1 MELGQPKHLKQNKD
15 GGGLIRT
22 RLEEGDNVH
31 RVLFGPVKIS
41 LQYYPTLVED
51 ATTGEMVQRM
61 KVIRRGNAGTPL
73 DTLSSL
79 EKRIRTGRGE
89 QNASS
94 SLNPSNKWLYLVMDK
109 NDEDYPSVKI
119 AEYPYTVY
127 KKLIELEAAVST
139 KDSSKLRHGLIFM
152 WDAIITKNVDK
163 SKGIRFGTSY
173 DVTVDPENDFSGKV
187 PVSYLGAS
195 TAELGEKLDLAKFFT
210 EDEYAVI
217 QAAELDLEKEGAPH
231 TAEEVKQLLADFPI
245 YLGATNP
252 DGSYR
257 FPSIEQFQEQLE
269 KMGIDFLSGEANAP
283 QLESPKTDPVE
294 IPTTKAEPVAEEVT
308 EEAPTKVDEE
318 KPADPDKKDSDDED
332 FPEW

>member
-1 MELGQPKHLKQNKD
+1 MELGQPKHLKQTKD

-51 ATTGEMVQRM
+51 PTTGEMVQRM

-127 KKLIELEAAVST
+127 KKLIELEAAVSI
-139 KDSSKLRHGLIFM
+139 KDSSKLRNGLIFM
-152 WDAIITKNVDK
+152 WDAIITKSVDK
-163 SKGIRFGTSY
+163 AKGIRFGTSY
-173 DVTVDPENDFSGKV
+173 DAQVDPENTFSGKV
-187 PVSYLGAS
+187 PVSYLG
-195 TAELGEKLDLAKFFT
+195 
-210 EDEYAVI
+210 
-217 QAAELDLEKEGAPH
+217 
-231 TAEEVKQLLADFPI
+231 EVKQLLTDFPI

-257 FPSIEQFQEQLE
+257 FPSVEQFQEQLE
-269 KMGIDFLSGEANAP
+269 KMGIDFLSGEPTQP
-283 QLESPKTDPVE
+283 QLISAKPETNPVE
-294 IPTTKAEPVAEEVT
+294 IPTAKVEAVAETIV
-308 EEAPTKVDEE
+308 EEAPVEVVEE
-318 KPADPDKKDSDDED
+318 TPATPEQPEKKKDDDED